1 MKTMLQFKFFVAV
14 AFFTVLLTSPAFA
27 QKFDGSKTL
36 AKSVAVPANVI
47 LQVKNHSGDLKI
59 STTGSNNVMLNSKI
73 EISGNSQADVDK
85 VTAAIENLKFGL
97 RGNILEIDTRF
108 YKNMNTSNNRSTITL
123 LNGDKVNIKDF
134 KISHELQIPK
144 SAAIELDNKYSDIE
158 MQPVDGPAKFVIYS
172 SKLNAGDFG
181 GDVSIESKYSKIRI
195 GNIKGNAKFDF
206 YDSNL
211 ELESSNNLSLKSK
224 YSKYIIKKTGNAE
237 IDSYDDKLNITELS
251 GLSLISKYS
260 DFESTSALKDLK
272 LDLYDSNIKVKS
284 AVNASFNGKYCE
296 LHLGDIADLQISESY
311 DNNIYLGNVKRMI
324 VGNSK
329 YSLYELS
336 AVTEI
341 TMNDMYDE
349 NLKISGLNNDFKGI
363 SVNGKYGQ
371 LIVNAGSVPFKTDF
385 KIKYPKVSLPEN
397 LKISKQIKDDSNLE
411 LIAGDAGG
419 IIKINGYDMKVV
431 IEN

>member
-363 SVNGKYGQ
+363 SVNGNYGQ

>member
-1 MKTMLQFKFFVAV
+1 MKTRLQFKIFVAAV
-14 AFFTVLLTSPAFA
+14 FFTTLLTSPGFA
-27 QKFDGSKTL
+27 QKYDGTKTNV
-36 AKSVAVPANVI
+36 KSAAVPANVI
-47 LQVKNHSGDLKI
+47 LQVKNHSGDIKI
-59 STTGSNNVMLNSKI
+59 STSAVNNVTLNTKI
-73 EISGNSQADVDK
+73 EISGNSKADVDK
-85 VTAAIENLKFGL
+85 VTAAIGNLKFEL

-108 YKNMNTSNNRSTITL
+108 YKNMNTINNRSTITL
-123 LNGDKVNIKDF
+123 LDGDKVNIKDF
-134 KISHELQIPK
+134 KISHELQVPK

-181 GDVSIESKYSKIRI
+181 DDVSIESKYSKIRI
-195 GNIKGNAKFDF
+195 GNIKSNAKFDF

-211 ELESSNNLSLKSK
+211 ELESSNNLTLKSK

-251 GLSLISKYS
+251 GLNLISKYS

-272 LDLYDSNIKVKS
+272 LDLYDSNVKVKS
-284 AVNASFNGKYCE
+284 AVNASFNGKYCD
-296 LHLGDIADLQISESY
+296 LHLGDITDFQISESY

-324 VGNSK
+324 VGSSK

-341 TMNDMYDE
+341 SMNDMYDE
-349 NLKISGLNNDFKGI
+349 NLKISGLNSDFRGI

-371 LIVNAGSVPFKTDF
+371 LFVNAGSVPFKTDF
-385 KIKYPKVSLPEN
+385 KIKYPKVTLPEN
-397 LKISKQIKDDSNLE
+397 LKISKQIKDNSNLE
-411 LIAGDAGG
+411 LVAGDAGG
-419 IIKINGYDMKVV
+419 TIKINGYDMKVV